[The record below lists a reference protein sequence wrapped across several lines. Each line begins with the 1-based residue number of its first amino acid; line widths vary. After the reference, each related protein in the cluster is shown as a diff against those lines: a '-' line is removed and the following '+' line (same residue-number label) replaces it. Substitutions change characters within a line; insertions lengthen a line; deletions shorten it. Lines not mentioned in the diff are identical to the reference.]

1 MAEKRIIVVSEVAP
15 RLKKFTTEAA
25 REFLREYF
33 SYQNRVEEELEAIAL
48 MKVLVDPH
56 NMDALRLC
64 FVSDGWCRLFVRR
77 PTNEGLARA
86 RRRASLQTPM
96 TPAVLSVSFDKEAEL
111 SPLVE
116 QDKKAGVKF
125 ESVGGE
131 TKADERKEGESQ
143 GSALRKEAAL
153 RAAAEGAV
161 EDLEDP
167 LLQEE
172 EDESDL
178 PLVVPLSNAHVELML
193 VQALGPQS
201 VDEVVNLLKKI
212 KMVKDPHNTSIVV
225 AVDYVRRWKEEA
237 RWCRHFL
244 PDPVTMMK
252 YFVEG
257 IYPRKLA
264 ESLKN
269 QRCKS
274 MDECMTSFIV
284 KYRTYSAAKRTVD
297 CYDDGE
303 TPQKE
308 D

>member
-1 MAEKRIIVVSEVAP
+1 M
-15 RLKKFTTEAA
+15 
-25 REFLREYF
+25 
-33 SYQNRVEEELEAIAL
+33 
-48 MKVLVDPH
+48 
-56 NMDALRLC
+56 
-64 FVSDGWCRLFVRR
+64 
-77 PTNEGLARA
+77 
-86 RRRASLQTPM
+86 
-96 TPAVLSVSFDKEAEL
+96 
-111 SPLVE
+111 
-116 QDKKAGVKF
+116 
-125 ESVGGE
+125 
-131 TKADERKEGESQ
+131 
-143 GSALRKEAAL
+143 
-153 RAAAEGAV
+153 

-167 LLQEE
+167 LLQE

-244 PDPVTMMK
+244 PGPITMMK
-252 YFVEG
+252 YFAEG

-308 D
+308 DRKAKHAGKGGTKESQATPSPPNPKSASKGDDAPKTITCYHCGEPGHKKPDCPKLKSSAAAAAPPKRVGALTMGTRARAGPYLACDVSAPEDVRGAAVPRVHAKGREARRCAWDRGVLGAA